1 VKWADDSED
10 SGKSGKAK
18 ETISAPPSRS
28 HSWDRIAESDSY
40 TYGSLLWR
48 WLVIGVGLTVSAII
62 VLVTMRFLRLH
73 I

>member
-1 VKWADDSED
+1 VKWADDSEE
-10 SGKSGKAK
+10 SGKLATKK
-18 ETISAPPSRS
+18 ETISAPRSGS

-62 VLVTMRFLRLH
+62 VLVTIRFLRLH